1 MLRFPASHFSSAVF
15 RYVGPTACW
24 PALADTNRNAF
35 YAPTVST
42 GRPSLL
48 LSRIAQ
54 QGMMIVIAVMRQRR
68 ESLNPTFATVIAVDH
83 MVDRPQ
89 SP

>member
-54 QGMMIVIAVMRQRR
+54 QGMMIVIAVMRQRWVGAR
-68 ESLNPTFATVIAVDH
+68 FSETVVSAISNGNGS
-83 MVDRPQ
+83 RT
-89 SP
+89 